1 MIIGA
6 AHDKDHDKRKVD
18 EVGNYGHHDKR
29 KEGSGGNN
37 LCQNKIR

>member
-6 AHDKDHDKRKVD
+6 AHDKDHD
-18 EVGNYGHHDKR
+18 EVGNYGDYDKR